1 MPIAISV
8 ALFGALRALSRYGVD
23 LLIERHTGTVF
34 PVSTLVINASGCLL
48 AGMAVGAIVDHW
60 HEPTR
65 LTVGVVTGF
74 VGGYT
79 TFSTFAFEMHDLI
92 EERRAGLAAADVLAG
107 VTAGIG
113 GIYLGLLLVGR

>member
-8 ALFGALRALSRYGVD
+8 ALFGALGAVSRYAVD

-48 AGMAVGAIVDHW
+48 AGMAVGAIVDRW
-60 HEPTR
+60 HEPTW

-79 TFSTFAFEMHDLI
+79 TFSTFAFETHDLI
-92 EERRAGLAAADVLAG
+92 EQGRAGLAAADVLAS